1 MDEKNIYQIADT
13 IREELQVL
21 SQCAADSDFN
31 QAAIHFDN
39 IMKLTSDIKSYA
51 EKNQWHWWGF
61 MSRNTAQAV
70 SVIN

>member
-51 EKNQWHWWGF
+51 EKNQ
-61 MSRNTAQAV
+61 
-70 SVIN
+70 

>member
-21 SQCAADSDFN
+21 SQCAMNSDFN

-39 IMKLTSDIKSYA
+39 IMKLTGDIKSYA
-51 EKNQWHWWGF
+51 EKNQ
-61 MSRNTAQAV
+61 
-70 SVIN
+70 